1 MNRVRLAQAALRTA
15 LDRIVEPPP
24 SMVGRH
30 RVGYPPERP
39 PFAADE
45 WARRRWSEV
54 AGRHGVEEGRS

>member
-1 MNRVRLAQAALRTA
+1 VNRVRTAQTALRTV

-30 RVGYPPERP
+30 RVGLPPQRP

-45 WARRRWSEV
+45 WARGRWAEV
-54 AGRHGVEEGRS
+54 AGRHGVEEAGR